1 MRANDTATMQEI
13 PTPLMAIGA
22 CSRELPCPKFSPA
35 TSTSPGAMR
44 CRSDGSRSSKTYLAS
59 SAGSVVTRYRAGMMT
74 SVSIWCPTV
83 CALPRIAMAVL
94 DWHRVAH
101 DLVGMHEFARHRRGG
116 RDRCVAEIHLAAAM
130 SHPAYEIAT
139 AGGHTHLP
147 VGQDPHVPADAW
159 SACRGAEGRA
169 RVEKDLHQP
178 LVQRLA
184 VDGRGRGN
192 DQQPGPGM
200 DLPPG
205 QDPGRQAHVFDA
217 PVGAGADEALVHLH
231 APYLAHRH
239 DVAGRGRRRHDRIQG
254 GHADLAHLHVARAGV
269 APVDGDR
276 PASTGSYPFQHHIV
290 GLNNAVLRPGL
301 NGHSCDIVPLRV
313 RLVLP

>member
-1 MRANDTATMQEI
+1 MRANDPATTQEI

-35 TSTSPGAMR
+35 TSTSPGPMR

-116 RDRCVAEIHLAAAM
+116 RHRCVAEIHLAAAM
-130 SHPAYEIAT
+130 SHPAHEIAA

-147 VGQDPHVPADAW
+147 VGQDAHVPADAW
-159 SACRGAEGRA
+159 STGRGAEGRA
-169 RVEKDLHQP
+169 RVEKDLHQS

-184 VDGRGRGN
+184 VDGGGGGD
-192 DQQPGPGM
+192 DQKPGAGM
-200 DLPPG
+200 HLSPG
-205 QDPGRQAHVFDA
+205 QDPGRETHVFDA
-217 PVGAGADEALVHLH
+217 PFGAGTDEALVHLH
-231 APYLAHRH
+231 ACGLPHRH
-239 DVAGRGRRRHDRIQG
+239 HVAGRGRRRHDRIQG
-254 GHADLAHLHVARAGV
+254 GHVDLAHIYVARAGV
-269 APVDGDR
+269 AAVHANR
-276 PASTGSYPFQHHIV
+276 PAGAGSYPFQHH
-290 GLNNAVLRPGL
+290 
-301 NGHSCDIVPLRV
+301 
-313 RLVLP
+313 